1 MHDGTAPHPDP
12 STPERESLA
21 RRRKRALV
29 VRAAKGLKRRLTTY
43 RAIAVAA
50 VVALVALGA
59 YTVIGNGPAERDAPD
74 AVVLGT
80 GKAGVDV
87 SAANAATPGP
97 SPTTPDAAPDAAPDV
112 SGEHVGDGQASFYG
126 DELAGNPT
134 ASGERF
140 DPAKLTA
147 AHRTLPLGSRVRVT
161 NLRNGE
167 SVVVRIND
175 RGPFH
180 DRRVIDLSKAAA
192 RQIGMLQRGTAR
204 VRIELLNR
212 L

>member
-1 MHDGTAPHPDP
+1 MSHDIARDPD
-12 STPERESLA
+12 SLNPEHESLA

-29 VRAAKGLKRRLTTY
+29 SRAAKGLKRRLTTY
-43 RAIAVAA
+43 RTVAVIA
-50 VVALVALGA
+50 VVALLTLGA
-59 YTVIGNGPAERDAPD
+59 YTVTNDRSDNEDTQQ
-74 AVVLGT
+74 AVLLGT
-80 GKAGVDV
+80 GKAGVDTDTAAP
-87 SAANAATPGP
+87 SAT
-97 SPTTPDAAPDAAPDV
+97 APDATPETSD
-112 SGEHVGDGQASFYG
+112 EHVGDGQASFYG

-161 NLRNGE
+161 NMRNGE

-180 DRRVIDLSKAAA
+180 GRRIIDLSKAAA
-192 RQIGMLQRGTAR
+192 RQLGMLQQGTAR

>member
-1 MHDGTAPHPDP
+1 MPDDITHDLDSSAPEP
-12 STPERESLA
+12 ESLA
-21 RRRKRALV
+21 RRRKRTLV
-29 VRAAKGLKRRLTTY
+29 VRAARGLKRRLTTY
-43 RAIAVAA
+43 RAIAIVA
-50 VVALVALGA
+50 VFALVALGA
-59 YTVIGNGPAERDAPD
+59 YTVIDAGDDGRDARE
-74 AVVLGT
+74 AVLIGT
-80 GKAGVDV
+80 GKAGVGV
-87 SAANAATPGP
+87 NATNPAAAVPATP
-97 SPTTPDAAPDAAPDV
+97 APDDPPAV
-112 SGEHVGDGQASFYG
+112 SGENVGEGQASFYG

-134 ASGERF
+134 ASGESF

-161 NLRNGE
+161 NLQNGE

-180 DRRVIDLSKAAA
+180 GRRVIDLSKAAA
-192 RQIGMLQRGTAR
+192 RQIGMLSRGTAR

>member
-1 MHDGTAPHPDP
+1 MPDDIVRDTDAPN
-12 STPERESLA
+12 PEHESLA
-21 RRRKRALV
+21 RRRKRSLV
-29 VRAAKGLKRRLTTY
+29 SRAANGLKRRLTMY
-43 RAIAVAA
+43 RTIAAVA
-50 VVALVALGA
+50 VIALLTLGA
-59 YTVIGNGPAERDAPD
+59 YTVTNNQPDDGDAQQ
-74 AVVLGT
+74 AVLLGT

-87 SAANAATPGP
+87 DTDASAPA
-97 SPTTPDAAPDAAPDV
+97 SSDA
-112 SGEHVGDGQASFYG
+112 EHVADGQASFYG

-134 ASGERF
+134 ASGEAF

-180 DRRVIDLSKAAA
+180 GRRIIDLSKAAA
-192 RQIGMLQRGTAR
+192 RQIGMLRNGTAR
-204 VRIELLNR
+204 VRIELLSR
-212 L
+212 S